1 MYLRGII
8 SSTLRNFRKNLISAL
23 IKIIGVAVSIATV
36 VIIWSFV
43 VYENKF
49 DKDVPTSER
58 IFRLETNWAEMPSF
72 LGHAINQDLT
82 SRVISTRLNF
92 WGDVGIQVNNNPFN
106 IKEITFADSTF
117 FKIFP
122 LEFITGN
129 PENALVLPFSL
140 VLSESQAKRLFGS
153 TDVVGKTVKFDNQFD
168 FKVTAII
175 KDQTFL
181 HFNVEV
187 LASMVSLE
195 EIRYKGILKQYDG
208 WSYPTYLLFPEG
220 ISIAV
225 SEKNVFDL
233 LKKAGY
239 KEEFKLRPFTS
250 IYYSPEVENES
261 NTRHGN
267 LLYNKIL
274 IAVSIFIL
282 ILSAINFIN
291 LTIADAVS
299 RSKEVSIKKVE
310 GASEIQLIIQFV
322 LETALTIIASFILS
336 FFLLWIF
343 NPLLSSL
350 AGFPVYLTGLLTPGN
365 VLIILAGL
373 TAFIIITG
381 TYPGIYISKYTINSN
396 KERLTGHSGHNG
408 IRIGLIIFQNLVSIT
423 LICCTLIASQ
433 QFRYISQKDLGF
445 SKNDIVN
452 LKLNSQ
458 FKEHLELFK
467 EKLSQYP
474 EIKSISYSS
483 RVPGSYWGSWCCVNI
498 EGNENKFFNNYVD
511 PEYLGTLGIGLK
523 EGRNFS
529 AEDPGDMR
537 ATYLINETAVKQYDL
552 KNPIGQFITP
562 GNGKKGQIIG
572 VIKDFHYRGL
582 NYEKTPLLLFYTPD
596 YVNYVNIKVDN
607 NNIRMALNRIKT
619 TWNEICPAFAFE
631 YSFLDQTYDLQYK
644 SEKRF
649 ETLLLSFAILALFIA
664 SIGLFGLSIYST
676 GRRIKEIGIRKIN
689 GARVF
694 EIIAMLNTDL
704 VKWVIIAYII
714 ACPIAWYAMY
724 KWLQNFAYKTD
735 LKLWIFALAGLL
747 ALGIAL
753 LTVSWQSWRAAT
765 RNPVEALRYE

>member
-1 MYLRGII
+1 
-8 SSTLRNFRKNLISAL
+8 
-23 IKIIGVAVSIATV
+23 
-36 VIIWSFV
+36 
-43 VYENKF
+43 
-49 DKDVPTSER
+49 
-58 IFRLETNWAEMPSF
+58 
-72 LGHAINQDLT
+72 
-82 SRVISTRLNF
+82 
-92 WGDVGIQVNNNPFN
+92 
-106 IKEITFADSTF
+106 
-117 FKIFP
+117 
-122 LEFITGN
+122 
-129 PENALVLPFSL
+129 
-140 VLSESQAKRLFGS
+140 
-153 TDVVGKTVKFDNQFD
+153 
-168 FKVTAII
+168 
-175 KDQTFL
+175 
-181 HFNVEV
+181 
-187 LASMVSLE
+187 
-195 EIRYKGILKQYDG
+195 
-208 WSYPTYLLFPEG
+208 
-220 ISIAV
+220 
-225 SEKNVFDL
+225 
-233 LKKAGY
+233 
-239 KEEFKLRPFTS
+239 
-250 IYYSPEVENES
+250 
-261 NTRHGN
+261 
-267 LLYNKIL
+267 
-274 IAVSIFIL
+274 
-282 ILSAINFIN
+282 
-291 LTIADAVS
+291 
-299 RSKEVSIKKVE
+299 
-310 GASEIQLIIQFV
+310 
-322 LETALTIIASFILS
+322 
-336 FFLLWIF
+336 
-343 NPLLSSL
+343 
-350 AGFPVYLTGLLTPGN
+350 LTPGN
-365 VLIILAGL
+365 VLIIFAGL

-433 QFRYISQKDLGF
+433 QFRYISKKDLGF

-452 LKLNSQ
+452 LKINSQ

-467 EKLSQYP
+467 EKLSRYP
-474 EIKSISYSS
+474 EIKNISYSS

-511 PEYLGTLGIGLK
+511 PEYLGTLGIVLK

-529 AEDPGDMR
+529 ADDPGDMR

-607 NNIRMALNRIKT
+607 NNIRMALNRIET

-704 VKWVIIAYII
+704 VKWVIIAYFI

-724 KWLQNFAYKTD
+724 KWLQSFAYKTD

-747 ALGIAL
+747 ASGIAI

-765 RNPVEALRYE
+765 RNPVAALRYE